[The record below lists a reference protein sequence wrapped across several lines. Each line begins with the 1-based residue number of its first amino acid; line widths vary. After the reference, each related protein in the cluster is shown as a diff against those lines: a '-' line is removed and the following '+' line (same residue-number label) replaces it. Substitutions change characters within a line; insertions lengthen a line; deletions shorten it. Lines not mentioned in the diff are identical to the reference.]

1 MWSPRAG
8 LSTASHPLPA
18 PEHLAWAMVPNRGIY
33 VSPHNC
39 PALQPLLCCTIC
51 QRQSWPL
58 AFCRPSGGFPIPPS
72 AGLWAR
78 SKAAEKPAPCRLQQ
92 EPLDGSKAF
101 RKGRWGKRLCRELG
115 EPRTRGTLVVNP
127 ACNKGFIVCPAEC
140 VLYRSPNPLL
150 FVIETTLSFLF
161 SFLPSSFP
169 PGLF

>member
-1 MWSPRAG
+1 
-8 LSTASHPLPA
+8 
-18 PEHLAWAMVPNRGIY
+18 MVPNRSIY

-101 RKGRWGKRLCRELG
+101 RKGRWGKRLCRELVARRASYKRDPG
-115 EPRTRGTLVVNP
+115 RKSGVQQGVHRVSCRVRVVPLPKP
-127 ACNKGFIVCPAEC
+127 A
-140 VLYRSPNPLL
+140 
-150 FVIETTLSFLF
+150 VICDRDDPFF
-161 SFLPSSFP
+161 SFFFSSLLLSP
-169 PGLF
+169 RLVLSA